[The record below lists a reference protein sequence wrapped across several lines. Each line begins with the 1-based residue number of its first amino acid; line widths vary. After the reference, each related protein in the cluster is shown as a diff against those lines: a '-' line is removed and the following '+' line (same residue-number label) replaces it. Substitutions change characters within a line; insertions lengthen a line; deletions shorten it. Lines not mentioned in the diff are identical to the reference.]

1 MMDNTEIKALIR
13 LLDDPDKAVY
23 DNVSTR
29 LVSAG
34 EEALPLL
41 EASLGLT
48 DNSVLNNRLQT
59 MIEEIQNLEFYK
71 GFEAWLQKDEKPLI
85 YGLHFINQLYYPDT
99 DFRAFKAKFDEL
111 RRAVW
116 LEMND
121 NLTGFEAIKTLNYFI
136 FEVHSISIKTKLDK
150 DISPH
155 FIDALF
161 LEKSASPFAFIG
173 MYSVLAQSLDLPV
186 YPVYLPGLL
195 VMAYENADIARE
207 AYGKGAGD
215 VLFYINPYDKGAF
228 LGRKAL
234 EFVVEKKQIPA
245 EEKHF
250 KALSNQ
256 SFVFYY
262 LKYLKDTNVI
272 DESHPAYSRL
282 MKMLDLLK
290 LKGVS

>member
-1 MMDNTEIKALIR
+1 MDNSEIKALIR

-29 LVSAG
+29 LVDVG
-34 EEALPLL
+34 EDALPLL

-48 DNSVLNNRLQT
+48 DNSVLNHRLHT
-59 MIEEIQNLEFYK
+59 MIEEIQNFEFYK
-71 GFEAWLQKDEKPLI
+71 GFEAWLQKDEQALI
-85 YGLHFINQLYYPDT
+85 YGLHFINQLYFPDS
-99 DFRAFKAKFDEL
+99 DFKSFKARFDEL
-111 RRAVW
+111 RRSVW

-136 FEVHSISIKTKLDK
+136 FDVYSISIKTKMDA
-150 DISPH
+150 DTSPH

-161 LEKSASPFAFIG
+161 LQKSASPFAFIG

-195 VMAYENADIARE
+195 VIAYENAEIARE

-245 EEKHF
+245 EEKHY

-256 SFVFYY
+256 SFIFYY

-272 DESHPAYSRL
+272 EKEDAAYSRL
-282 MKMLDLLK
+282 LKMLDLLK

>member
-1 MMDNTEIKALIR
+1 MMDNKEIKALIR
-13 LLDDPDKAVY
+13 LLDDPDNAVY

-29 LVSAG
+29 LVYAG
-34 EEALPLL
+34 EDALPLL

-48 DNSVLNNRLQT
+48 DNSLLNSRLQAV
-59 MIEEIQNLEFYK
+59 IEEIQNLEFYK
-71 GFEAWLQKDEKPLI
+71 GFEAWLQKDEKALI

-99 DFRAFKAKFDEL
+99 DFSSFKAKFDEL

-136 FEVHSISIKTKLDK
+136 FEVHSIIIKTKMDN

-161 LEKSASPFAFIG
+161 VEKSASPFAFIG
-173 MYSVLAQSLDLPV
+173 MYAVLAQSLDLPV

-195 VMAYENADIARE
+195 VMAYENAEIARE

-250 KALSNQ
+250 KTLSNQ
-256 SFVFYY
+256 AFIFYY

-272 DESHPAYSRL
+272 GESHAAYSRL
-282 MKMLDLLK
+282 VKMLDLLK
-290 LKGVS
+290 LRGVS

>member
-13 LLDDPDKAVY
+13 LLDDPDSAVY

-29 LVSAG
+29 LVSVG
-34 EEALPLL
+34 EDALPLL

-48 DNSVLNNRLQT
+48 DNSVLNHRLQT

-71 GFEAWLQKDEKPLI
+71 GFEAWLQKEDKPLI

-99 DFRAFKAKFDEL
+99 DFRAFKARFDEF

-136 FEVHSISIKTKLDK
+136 FEVQAISIKTKLDK

-155 FIDALF
+155 FVDALF
-161 LEKSASPFAFIG
+161 LQKSASPFAFIG

-186 YPVYLPGLL
+186 SPVYLPGLL
-195 VMAYENADIARE
+195 VMAYENAEIARE

-215 VLFYINPYDKGAF
+215 VLFYINPYDKGTF

-234 EFVVEKKQIPA
+234 DFVVEKKQIPA
-245 EEKHF
+245 EEKHY
-250 KALSNQ
+250 KGLTNQ
-256 SFVFYY
+256 QFVFYY
-262 LKYLKDTNVI
+262 LKYLRDTNI
-272 DESHPAYSRL
+272 IPETHAAYNRL
-282 MKMLDLLK
+282 SKMLDLLK
-290 LKGVS
+290 IKGIS